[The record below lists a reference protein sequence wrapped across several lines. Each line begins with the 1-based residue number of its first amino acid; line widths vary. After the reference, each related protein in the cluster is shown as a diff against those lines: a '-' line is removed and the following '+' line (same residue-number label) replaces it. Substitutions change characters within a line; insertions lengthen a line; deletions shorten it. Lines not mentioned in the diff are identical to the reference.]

1 MKHLL
6 PLLLLACLASFAQ
19 DLNDYSQYSAGTIT
33 AANAACTA
41 TACVYLAMP
50 LNASAA
56 TAVLSGT
63 FSATV
68 QFEASVDGLVWN
80 SIGVGSAT
88 WNSIGVGSA
97 TSAGSY
103 TFSLTGQRVIR
114 ARCSAFTSGSMG
126 VSWGATV
133 GASGGGGVSTAAQVV
148 NLFTGCSGTQYLGA
162 DGACHTAS
170 GGAGSNAAYT
180 TVTYSATPT
189 FTVTASSTPQI
200 FKITLTGNVTSST
213 LATSSATAG
222 QQIGL
227 QIVQGSGPYTFAYPS
242 NFIGATPISTAN
254 GVLTTCI
261 GVFDGTNVTNPVCTT
276 NDAWHGINLTATV
289 FSTLRS
295 DVSTGST
302 AWICDNTVTALGTAV
317 TSGSGT
323 CGTGSAIAQLL
334 FNGSGWTLAALG
346 AEANASGWTDNGTTI
361 AAASGRTVT
370 VGTTNPIV
378 IGGATGSCAG
388 AYAKADGTGCGT
400 PSGGGA
406 VSSVFTRTGAVTA
419 QSGDYTATQVGL
431 GNVTNDVQTKN
442 SLIPNSFAGF
452 RFGNSGSADTAG
464 TAANVVSL
472 FSTCSG
478 TQYLG
483 ADGACHNSSSLS
495 LGNAIGGSP
504 TANAIL
510 YGDGSGNLQ
519 NAAGITRTGSAQLTL
534 GVSGSPGNEIVLG
547 TTATDSASLGTELTT
562 SGTCSG
568 TGWTGTYPN
577 YVAPGTTAPLT
588 CTGFTSGSLYQ
599 TVTSIGAGG
608 SGSVTIAIGTAQV
621 ASGSSGTVTAGLKA
635 NGTSLTYTPAATYTG
650 TIGISAKLITPIS
663 MFSYTGKDSTGAV
676 SFLALY
682 QGLASLHNTFSGG
695 GGSYNTTGSNN
706 TGSGYQSLYS
716 NTTGGN
722 NTGSGYQSLYSNTT
736 GGSNTGSGYQSL
748 YSNTTGGSNSAQ
760 GAYALSNN
768 TTGSN
773 NTGSG
778 YQSLNSNTT
787 GGNNTGSGYQ
797 SLNSNTTGGSN
808 TGSGY
813 ESLSSNTT
821 GSNNTGFGYQSGRYI
836 ANGSTANQTSSNSVY
851 LGYDTYANANGDT
864 NENVVGNSA
873 IGAGSNTTVL
883 GNASVTDTWM
893 GGSAGASNH
902 HAKDFV
908 PSSAAPGISGCSS
921 ATIVGNDHFGVITA
935 GGTSCNAVL
944 TFSYSALHGWS
955 CSVNNQTHPGATNIV
970 GQASTA
976 ANSATFAGVTVT
988 SDVLNYVCGPY

>member
-1 MKHLL
+1 MKRII
-6 PLLLLACLASFAQ
+6 PLLLLACLSSLAQ
-19 DLNDYSQYSAGTIT
+19 DLNDYGQYSAGTIT

-68 QFEASVDGLVWN
+68 QFEASVDGLV
-80 SIGVGSAT
+80 

-370 VGTTNPIV
+370 VGNTVLGPTNGVSTPQIV
-378 IGGATGSCAG
+378 TNGAGSGCYTFAGATSGSASICA
-388 AYAKADGTGCGT
+388 ASSAGT
-400 PSGGGA
+400 PSKMQMPTADPAIAGQPLVSGLPSGGA
-406 VSSVFTRTGAVTA
+406 QQTAWGYPAVVAANMIASQTTTQTCLSYSVGSSA
-419 QSGDYTATQVGL
+419 
-431 GNVTNDVQTKN
+431 
-442 SLIPNSFAGF
+442 
-452 RFGNSGSADTAG
+452 AG
-464 TAANVVSL
+464 T
-472 FSTCSG
+472 
-478 TQYLG
+478 YR
-483 ADGACHNSSSLS
+483 LS
-495 LGNAIGGSP
+495 LGILPSSLTGTLAVTGTWTSWGGFS
-504 TANAIL
+504 
-510 YGDGSGNLQ
+510 
-519 NAAGITRTGSAQLTL
+519 
-534 GVSGSPGNEIVLG
+534 VSGYGLTSQTSTYP
-547 TTATDSASLGTELTT
+547 TTNIYTLYAQASSTITIIATV
-562 SGTCSG
+562 
-568 TGWTGTYPN
+568 TGT
-577 YVAPGTTAPLT
+577 
-588 CTGFTSGSLYQ
+588 S
-599 TVTSIGAGG
+599 
-608 SGSVTIAIGTAQV
+608 
-621 ASGSSGTVTAGLKA
+621 
-635 NGTSLTYTPAATYTG
+635 TY
-650 TIGISAKLITPIS
+650 
-663 MFSYTGKDSTGAV
+663 
-676 SFLALY
+676 
-682 QGLASLHNTFSGG
+682 N
-695 GGSYNTTGSNN
+695 
-706 TGSGYQSLYS
+706 
-716 NTTGGN
+716 
-722 NTGSGYQSLYSNTT
+722 
-736 GGSNTGSGYQSL
+736 
-748 YSNTTGGSNSAQ
+748 
-760 GAYALSNN
+760 
-768 TTGSN
+768 
-773 NTGSG
+773 
-778 YQSLNSNTT
+778 
-787 GGNNTGSGYQ
+787 
-797 SLNSNTTGGSN
+797 
-808 TGSGY
+808 
-813 ESLSSNTT
+813 
-821 GSNNTGFGYQSGRYI
+821 
-836 ANGSTANQTSSNSVY
+836 
-851 LGYDTYANANGDT
+851 
-864 NENVVGNSA
+864 
-873 IGAGSNTTVL
+873 
-883 GNASVTDTWM
+883 
-893 GGSAGASNH
+893 
-902 HAKDFV
+902 
-908 PSSAAPGISGCSS
+908 CS
-921 ATIVGNDHFGVITA
+921 AT
-935 GGTSCNAVL
+935 L
-944 TFSYSALHGWS
+944 ERL
-955 CSVNNQTHPGATNIV
+955 Q
-970 GQASTA
+970 
-976 ANSATFAGVTVT
+976 
-988 SDVLNYVCGPY
+988 